1 MIRSGMTFNG
11 AFGLALVASLVVACG
26 GSSGQASDPAQAANQ
41 RLGGNWHLLSFQ
53 PSLALEEPLKGL
65 LEAQFRSLTISFQN
79 GAFTASGPGV
89 DTSGRYEITS
99 ASGDSF
105 NGRVYDRAGAG
116 YGISGQFVGNQLQFT
131 STDAPWVG
139 TGALERAP

>member
-1 MIRSGMTFNG
+1 MKAIGVFS
-11 AFGLALVASLVVACG
+11 LALAVPLLVACG
-26 GSSGQASDPAQAANQ
+26 GSSSQPSDPSQAANQ
-41 RLGGNWHLLSFQ
+41 RLAGNWHLLSFQ

-65 LEAQFRSLTISFQN
+65 LEAQFKSLTISFQN
-79 GAFTASGPGV
+79 GQFTATGPGV
-89 DTSGRYEITS
+89 ETSGRYEITS

-116 YGISGQFVGNQLQFT
+116 YGISGQFVASQLQFT

-139 TGALERAP
+139 TGVLERAP

>member
-1 MIRSGMTFNG
+1 MHAQATSGLV
-11 AFGLALVASLVVACG
+11 GLALIAALSAACG
-26 GSSGQASDPAQAANQ
+26 GSSSQAADPSAAAHQ
-41 RLGGNWHLLSFQ
+41 RLAGNWRLLGFQ

-65 LEAQFRSLTISFQN
+65 LEAQFRSLTITFQN
-79 GAFTASGPGV
+79 GAFTATGPSV
-89 DTSGRYEITS
+89 ETSGRYEITS

-116 YGISGQFVGNQLQFT
+116 YGISGQFAGMQLQFT

-139 TGALERAP
+139 TGMLERAP